1 LILSQDRPR
10 VESFISTDD
19 ECFYEGNTGIVLWRQ
34 TDSRIEF
41 KTWAESLCA
50 VRLPPTA
57 KIEYHPSVVV
67 GAGPQHLDRIGRSQR
82 CPALPNAYTPLLPAS
97 L

>member
-1 LILSQDRPR
+1 MILSQDRPR
-10 VESFISTDD
+10 VESSISTDD
-19 ECFYEGNTGIVLWRQ
+19 ERFYEGNMGIMLWRQ

-50 VRLPPTA
+50 VRLPPTPQ
-57 KIEYHPSVVV
+57 IEYHPSVVV
-67 GAGPQHLDRIGRSQR
+67 GASAQNLDRIGRSQR
-82 CPALPNAYTPLLPAS
+82 SPALPNAYTPLLPAS